1 MLVAGNGNIGGKQY
15 IPEDFMRDARTKHS
29 DPVANQGTLEEM
41 QGYGYQIWLTRH
53 GGNVLFGMGGQLALY
68 LPDEDIYM
76 VTTADTQGRQGGVQ
90 LIYDAFFEE
99 IYDKLTGKATYA
111 TPDVSFTEFVNSRH
125 IAAPAGE
132 SVSAYTGKINNV
144 KYLCT
149 ENACGIGEVCVRFD
163 SGSTS
168 GVLNYTNASGK
179 QEIRFMMVGAG
190 ENTVRGDGVAAGGNV
205 VRGDSV
211 AASGNVVSGDGVAAS
226 GCFVCADGAIGNFPG
241 YGFRYSATATWR
253 MENYL
258 LIKVN
263 IIDSDVGSLYI
274 GLNYKENYV
283 TVVLRKFLEYKL
295 DEYVG
300 VFSGKAEE

>member
-1 MLVAGNGNIGGKQY
+1 
-15 IPEDFMRDARTKHS
+15 
-29 DPVANQGTLEEM
+29 
-41 QGYGYQIWLTRH
+41 
-53 GGNVLFGMGGQLALY
+53 MGGQLALY

-99 IYDKLTGKATYA
+99 VYDKLTGKATYA
-111 TPDVSFTEFVNSRH
+111 TPDMSFEKFINSRQ

-132 SVSAYTGKINNV
+132 VTSAYADKINRK
-144 KYLCT
+144 KYLCS
-149 ENACGIGEVCVRFD
+149 ENKCGIGEVCVRFD
-163 SGSTS
+163 SESAS
-168 GVLNYTNASGK
+168 GVLNYTNAGGK
-179 QEIRFMMVGAG
+179 QEIRFTMVGAG
-190 ENTVRGDGVAAGGNV
+190 G
-205 VRGDSV
+205 S
-211 AASGNVVSGDGVAAS
+211 
-226 GCFVCADGAIGNFPG
+226 FVCADGAIGNFPE

-300 VFSGKAEE
+300 VFSGKAED

>member
-1 MLVAGNGNIGGKQY
+1 
-15 IPEDFMRDARTKHS
+15 
-29 DPVANQGTLEEM
+29 M

-111 TPDVSFTEFVNSRH
+111 TPEMSFEQFINSRH

-132 SVSAYTGKINNV
+132 AVSAYTDKINNK
-144 KYLCT
+144 KYLCS
-149 ENACGIGEVCVRFD
+149 ENACGIGEVCVHLD
-163 SGSTS
+163 GEGTS
-168 GVLNYTNASGK
+168 GVLNYTNAAGK
-179 QEIRFMMVGAG
+179 QEIRFALVGAG
-190 ENTVRGDGVAAGGNV
+190 GNAVRGGSAAESGDFVSSGSVAAGGNV
-205 VRGDSV
+205 GCGEDVDAG
-211 AASGNVVSGDGVAAS
+211 

-300 VFSGKAEE
+300 VFSGKAEED